1 MQLQD
6 GTGKGYWVKIDSYN
20 RLHTYSTLKPE
31 ISDISINRDNAF
43 SITTPVYT
51 FNSTNEHPLLFIKNI
66 NPDLILFFSSIIY
79 SYNGGDTNHDRVMI
93 KRVYSCPGTPTDRY
107 EEIEPIN
114 IKIRS
119 SNSAMTTTYGW
130 DGIGDGMEIDLS
142 DANNFSTSMVQKG
155 SLVLNEIEAVA
166 LQYNACILI
175 SYEPEEIGKA
185 SVSTKFYFNHV

>member
-6 GTGKGYWVKIDSYN
+6 GTGKAYWVKIDSYN

-107 EEIEPIN
+107 EEIDPVN

-119 SNSAMTTTYGW
+119 SNSAMTTTYG
-130 DGIGDGMEIDLS
+130 
-142 DANNFSTSMVQKG
+142 
-155 SLVLNEIEAVA
+155 
-166 LQYNACILI
+166 
-175 SYEPEEIGKA
+175 
-185 SVSTKFYFNHV
+185 